1 MEKEKEIITNICKEM
16 AQGDWKTHWAPNRYM
31 LRPSG
36 NPLTVDQHTEMLN
49 SKDIV
54 IKTQELVNINSIE
67 IFTEIAVVCMTLHQ
81 VFTYK
86 DIPNDD
92 ISVVLAVL
100 KKEDNTWKMIHG
112 ARSQGRS
119 PTDQPPVF
127 PSN

>member
-1 MEKEKEIITNICKEM
+1 MPIINRIADYFDEM
-16 AQGDWKTHWAPNRYM
+16 QEWRHYM
-31 LRPSG
+31 HA
-36 NPLTVDQHTEMLN
+36 NPELGFDCFNTAKFVKSKLEEFGVD
-49 SKDIV
+49 
-54 IKTQELVNINSIE
+54 E

-119 PTDQPPVF
+119 PTDPPPVF